1 MKKIE
6 DYEKELLWI
15 KCLEEGL
22 EEILRIY
29 DRYKY
34 PHILETAKKQKALI
48 AQEEASLNAIR
59 EGVKKLDDPLL
70 IDILTMRYIQ
80 GKTGEETS
88 EALFFSYCHTSRL
101 TRKARKELNKVL
113 SETR

>member
-6 DYEKELLWI
+6 NYQSELLWI
-15 KCLEEGL
+15 KCLKDRL

-34 PHILETAKKQKALI
+34 PHILETAKRQKALI

-59 EGVKKLDDPLL
+59 DGIKKLDDPLL
-70 IDILTMRYIQ
+70 IDILTMRYLQ

-101 TRKARKELNKVL
+101 TRKARRELSVIL
-113 SETR
+113 SETP

>member
-1 MKKIE
+1 MKKIVN
-6 DYEKELLWI
+6 YHSQLLWI
-15 KCLEEGL
+15 ESLKDRL

-34 PHILETAKKQKALI
+34 PHILEAAKKQKALI
-48 AQEEASLNAIR
+48 AQEEASLSAIR

-70 IDILTMRYIQ
+70 IYILTMRYLQ

-88 EALFFSYCHTSRL
+88 ETLFFSYCHISRL
-101 TRKARKELNKVL
+101 TRKARKELSKIL

>member
-29 DRYKY
+29 NRYKY
-34 PHILETAKKQKALI
+34 PHILETAKKQKVLI
-48 AQEEASLNAIR
+48 TQEEASLNAIR

-70 IDILTMRYIQ
+70 IDILTMRYLQ
-80 GKTGEETS
+80 GKTGEETA
-88 EALFFSYCHTSRL
+88 EALFFSYCHISRL

>member
-6 DYEKELLWI
+6 NYQSELLWI
-15 KCLEEGL
+15 KCLKDRL
-22 EEILRIY
+22 EEILNIY

-34 PHILETAKKQKALI
+34 PHILETAKKQKNLI

-70 IDILTMRYIQ
+70 VDILTMRYLQ
-80 GKTGEETS
+80 CKPGEETA
-88 EALFFSYCHTSRL
+88 EALFFSYCHISRL
-101 TRKARKELNKVL
+101 TRKARKELNKIL

>member
-1 MKKIE
+1 MKRIE
-6 DYEKELLWI
+6 NYQKELLWI

-22 EEILRIY
+22 EEISRIY

-34 PHILETAKKQKALI
+34 PHILEAAKKQKALI
-48 AQEEASLNAIR
+48 AQEEASLNVIR
-59 EGVKKLDDPLL
+59 EGIKKLDDPIL
-70 IDILTMRYIQ
+70 IDVLTMRYLEDR
-80 GKTGEETS
+80 TVEETA

-101 TRKARKELNKVL
+101 IRKARKELDKIL